1 MRKRI
6 VIYLYLITL
15 LSAAVFADTL
25 PNPFTPHVFI
35 EQVQP
40 PMPVN
45 SDDLIG
51 STLETGTETETEEQT
66 FVHPLRAFDAL
77 QYSVKGLVLS
87 KDNSIVIVNAGP
99 GKDYFVYKGD
109 VIGSGGA
116 IIVKVLKDGIIL
128 MQDKKEIVIKVRN
141 TEKTSA
147 YGY

>member
-1 MRKRI
+1 MKKRT

-15 LSAAVFADTL
+15 FSAVVFADTL

-51 STLETGTETETEEQT
+51 STLETETEEQA

-87 KDNSIVIVNAGP
+87 KDNSIIIVNAGP

-128 MQDKKEIVIKVRN
+128 MQDKKEIVIRVRN
-141 TEKTSA
+141 TEKTSG

>member
-6 VIYLYLITL
+6 VIYLYLIA
-15 LSAAVFADTL
+15 SFPAVVFADTL

-51 STLETGTETETEEQT
+51 STLETETEEQA

>member
-1 MRKRI
+1 MKKRT

-15 LSAAVFADTL
+15 FSAVVFADTL

-40 PMPVN
+40 PMPV
-45 SDDLIG
+45 SSGDLIG
-51 STLETGTETETEEQT
+51 STQETETEEQA
-66 FVHPLRAFDAL
+66 FVHPLKAFDAL

-87 KDNSIVIVNAGP
+87 KDNSIVLVSAGP
-99 GKDYFVYKGD
+99 RKDYFVYKGD

-128 MQDKKEIVIKVRN
+128 MQDEKEIVIKVRN
-141 TEKTSA
+141 TEETSG

>member
-1 MRKRI
+1 MKKRT

-15 LSAAVFADTL
+15 FSAVVFADTL
-25 PNPFTPHVFI
+25 PNPFTPLVFV

-45 SDDLIG
+45 SADLID
-51 STLETGTETETEEQT
+51 STMETEAEEQT
-66 FVHPLRAFDAL
+66 TVVHPLKAFDVL
-77 QYSVKGLVLS
+77 QYSVKGLMLS
-87 KDNSIVIVNAGP
+87 KDKSIVIVNAGS

-128 MQDKKEIVIKVRN
+128 MQDEKEIVIKVRN
-141 TEKTSA
+141 TEGASG